1 MQNDAQTLEKKFAF
15 IYNVIVRENSGIFF
29 FQDYRFF
36 LVKHAAEPQ
45 FMEDY
50 KPRRNDQSRLARS

>member
-1 MQNDAQTLEKKFAF
+1 MQNGAQTLEKKIAF

-45 FMEDY
+45 LMEDY
-50 KPRRNDQSRLARS
+50 K